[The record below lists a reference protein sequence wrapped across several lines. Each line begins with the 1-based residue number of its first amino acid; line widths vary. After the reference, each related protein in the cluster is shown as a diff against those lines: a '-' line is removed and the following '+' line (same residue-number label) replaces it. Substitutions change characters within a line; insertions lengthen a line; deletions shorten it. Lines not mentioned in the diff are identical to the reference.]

1 MIIKVKRKNGG
12 VELPYYATKGA
23 AGFDLHADSFIR
35 LYKGLQEIS
44 LDDNLQ
50 HSIQKGYM
58 VLRPFERVLIGTGL
72 FMDIPEGY
80 QLEIRDRSGLALKKG
95 LKVFNSPG
103 TVDSDYRGEIG
114 IILCNMTQ
122 SLSKV
127 SIGERIAQGVLTQYE
142 VASFLIVDKL
152 DDTDRS
158 FNGFGSTGVL

>member
-1 MIIKVKRKNGG
+1 MIVRVKRKNGG
-12 VELPYYATKGA
+12 VELPFYATKGA
-23 AGFDLHADSFIR
+23 AGFDLYADSFIK

-80 QLEIRDRSGLALKKG
+80 QLEIRDRSGVALKKG

-114 IILCNMTQ
+114 IILSNMTQ

-127 SIGERIAQGVLTQYE
+127 SIGERIAQGVLTKYE
-142 VASFLIVDKL
+142 VASFLIADEL
-152 DDTDRS
+152 EDTDRS

>member
-1 MIIKVKRKNGG
+1 MIVRVKRKNSG
-12 VELPYYATKGA
+12 VELPFYATPGA
-23 AGFDLHADSFIR
+23 AGFDLYADSFLK

-72 FMDIPEGY
+72 FIEIPEGY
-80 QLEIRDRSGLALKKG
+80 QIEIRDRSGVALKKG

-103 TVDSDYRGEIG
+103 TIDSDYRGEIG
-114 IILCNMTQ
+114 VILSNMTQ

-127 SIGERIAQGVLTQYE
+127 TIGERIAQGIITKYE
-142 VASFLIVDKL
+142 TASFLIVDEL
-152 DDTDRS
+152 GNTDRS
-158 FNGFGSTGVL
+158 FNGFGSTGIL